1 MANQMIV
8 PSVNE
13 PESLRHMQST
23 LIQMLHTVFGKSWIG
38 QRHFTTTSQIDALH
52 AALQLGPGAHVLE
65 LGSGMGGP
73 AIYLAQQTGC
83 RVTGIECSAES
94 VRLAQRAADAAGV
107 AGRVRF
113 LAGDIATATF
123 PAGAFHAIVSHD
135 TFVTLQNKAQL
146 FALCRQWLQPGGHMG
161 TTLIV
166 NRDGLADVTTP
177 PSMLDWPIPTVDD
190 YCALARTAGLQIVAA
205 TDLTPTFREI
215 SARWRG
221 ALMVWELAL
230 LPQLS
235 DDEWPALRETIG
247 QLAEWATQGR
257 IGHMQLVLRR
267 QSSHGEYV
275 PGT

>member
-1 MANQMIV
+1 MANHMVV
-8 PSVNE
+8 PSVSE
-13 PESLRHMQST
+13 PESRRHMQST

-38 QRHFTTTSQIDALH
+38 QRHFTTTAQIDALH

-107 AGRVRF
+107 AGRVHF